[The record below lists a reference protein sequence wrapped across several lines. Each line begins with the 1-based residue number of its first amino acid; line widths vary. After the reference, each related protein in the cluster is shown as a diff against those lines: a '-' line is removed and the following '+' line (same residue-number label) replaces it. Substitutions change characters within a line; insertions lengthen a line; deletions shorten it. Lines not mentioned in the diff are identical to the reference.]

1 MEKITLTKEML
12 TTAQD
17 YMPTAEKEQ
26 WVSETAPMCFD
37 KLAISS
43 NGECYPPMYM
53 LNCDLQS
60 RYLMT
65 ALVSKYFG
73 QKYEADETD
82 PELISPADYDK
93 WAGGHIFGQIDRW
106 KHDKDVRNKAY
117 DLLDDYYDLR
127 WRLTTQAN
135 GLLNAQNDTVLRQQQ
150 LASVQLEKL
159 PEMMQLLKEV
169 QESRENDGIHSPH
182 IKEFDKAIRELAKE
196 KGNGEQKSG

>member
-12 TTAQD
+12 TAAHD
-17 YMPTAEKEQ
+17 YVSSAEKEK
-26 WVSETAPMCFD
+26 WVAETAPKCFD
-37 KLAISS
+37 KLAITS
-43 NGECYPPMYM
+43 NGESYPPMYM

-106 KHDKDVRNKAY
+106 KHDRDVRDKAY

-150 LASVQLEKL
+150 LASVEMEKL
-159 PEMMQLLKEV
+159 PEILTALKEA
-169 QESRENDGIHSPH
+169 QEKR
-182 IKEFDKAIRELAKE
+182 
-196 KGNGEQKSG
+196 NGESE